1 MYKIAVFNK
10 ICEEGLSLLP
20 DDKYKLT
27 GEDANEAEGILVR
40 SAKLHDLKMPDSIRG
55 IARAGAGTNNI
66 PVSECSD
73 KGIVVF
79 NTPGA
84 NANGVSEL
92 TILGLLLSSRKVFE
106 GIEWAKTIQGDIEK
120 KVEKGKGQFAGPEL
134 KGKTLGVIGLG
145 AIGVLVANSGIKL
158 GMKVIG
164 YDPYVSVKN
173 AIGLSWS
180 MKYAENIEELL
191 GKADYISLH
200 LPLMKETAEFI
211 NKDKIDKMKDGVR
224 ILNFSRASLVNE
236 EDVINALDSS
246 KVSKYVTDFPTEKMI
261 KNVNVICIPHL
272 GASTPEAEENCAV
285 MAVSQLRDFLENGNI
300 INSVNLPNCSMDR
313 NPGTVRITVINKN
326 VPNMIGSLTGILAKH
341 HINII
346 EMVNKSRGE
355 YAYNIIDVSG
365 PVTEENLS
373 EIRHIEGI
381 LRAFCLS

>member
-120 KVEKGKGQFAGPEL
+120 KVEKCKEQFAGPEL